1 MWHVTTFYR
10 ELTLR
15 SSSEK
20 TISLDHVSQPGR
32 LTGPT
37 ELNWENDKGHL
48 SVEASGEDTGE
59 VSYYIT
65 HSVYFWW
72 MYGCIFRSEQYSFI
86 TPNKTKICELLMMPI
101 KMLQSIWWVQQQMDM
116 AKLIGAFLQL
126 LVASNYWLLK
136 WIFWDERVHL
146 GRTKLRT

>member
-1 MWHVTTFYR
+1 MTTFYR

-65 HSVYFWW
+65 HSMYFW
-72 MYGCIFRSEQYSFI
+72 
-86 TPNKTKICELLMMPI
+86 
-101 KMLQSIWWVQQQMDM
+101 
-116 AKLIGAFLQL
+116 
-126 LVASNYWLLK
+126 
-136 WIFWDERVHL
+136 
-146 GRTKLRT
+146 